1 MIVKFVSKMTPIALL
16 IAIISCNNVKNNDA
30 DLPPNDDKVPTNI
43 ISVEQAVKMH
53 DEYVKRIMPLIEN
66 DKLQK
71 QNETYVATQYVYMNL
86 DSLKQYIAFLDKV
99 QEKNNK
105 KISGLRVYF
114 AAYPDAAAT
123 TQAGLET
130 DYPGRET
137 FFMAPTMQ
145 VESSELSK
153 KFNTLEHIPFY
164 ISSNTKDK
172 YVGDYTEIEGL
183 LCKSDNRQIKNK
195 SNNVQKSSLR
205 EASNETSLIANRM
218 TPCPPPY

>member
-1 MIVKFVSKMTPIALL
+1 MKLKFLFKVTPIAFL
-16 IAIISCNNVKNNDA
+16 ITIMSCNNAKNTDVVIKKSDDA
-30 DLPPNDDKVPTNI
+30 VPTNI
-43 ISVEQAVKMH
+43 ISVDEAVTMH

-71 QNETYVATQYVYMNL
+71 LNETYKATQYVYMNL

-114 AAYPDAAAT
+114 AAYPDAAE
-123 TQAGLET
+123 QSKFET

-145 VESSELSK
+145 VESTELSK
-153 KFNTLEHIPFY
+153 KYNVLEQIPFY
-164 ISSNTKDK
+164 ISPTGKDK
-172 YVGDYTEIEGL
+172 YVGDYNVIEGL
-183 LCKSDNRQIKNK
+183 LCKADNVQIKTK
-195 SNNVQKSSLR
+195 SAAVQKSSSR
-205 EASNETSLIANRM
+205 EALNETSLIANRL
-218 TPCPPPY
+218 TPCPPPF